1 MTNTLPQLNHS
12 LFITDAGLE
21 TVMIFEKGINLPEFA
36 SFVMLGDTW
45 QKEVLRQYYEQYVA
59 IAHQYNTGLIL
70 EAPTWRASKDWGEK
84 LGYSEATLAE
94 VNESAI
100 AFLQNIRREH
110 ETAQSRM
117 VISGCIGPRGDGY
130 NPTSQMD
137 ADTAAQ
143 YHAPQVAS
151 FKAAGA
157 DMVGAMTITY
167 PEEAIGIVRA
177 AKTFG
182 IPVMISFTVEID
194 GKLPCGTSLK
204 DAIEQVDRATDAAA
218 IYYMINCAH
227 PSHFQSVLSGGDAW
241 SDRIYGIRA
250 NASRKSHAELDES
263 ETLDDGNPQELG
275 SEYAALKQQLRN
287 FTILG
292 GCCGTDYRHVEAV
305 CKAYIDA

>member
-1 MTNTLPQLNHS
+1 MKNTLPQLNHS

-36 SFVMLGDTW
+36 AFVMLGDTW
-45 QKEVLRQYYEQYVA
+45 QRALLRQYYEQYVT
-59 IAHQYNTGLIL
+59 IARQYDAGLIL

-84 LGYSEATLAE
+84 LGYTEAALAE
-94 VNESAI
+94 LNESAI
-100 AFLQNIRREH
+100 ALLWSIRREH
-110 ETAQSRM
+110 ETAQSPM

-130 NPTSQMD
+130 NPASQMD
-137 ADTAAQ
+137 IDTAAQ
-143 YHAPQVAS
+143 YHAPQIAS

-157 DMVGAMTITY
+157 DMVGAMTMTY

-177 AKTFG
+177 AKTLG
-182 IPVMISFTVEID
+182 MPVMIAFTVEID
-194 GKLPCGTSLK
+194 GKLPCGISLK
-204 DAIEQVDRATDAAA
+204 NAIEQVDRATDSAAM
-218 IYYMINCAH
+218 YYMINCAH
-227 PSHFQSVLSGGDAW
+227 PSHFQSVLTGDEAW

-287 FTILG
+287 LTILG
-292 GCCGTDYRHVEAV
+292 GCCGTDHRHVEAV
-305 CKAYIDA
+305 CQAYVNA

>member
-1 MTNTLPQLNHS
+1 MTTTLPQLNHS

-21 TVMIFEKGINLPEFA
+21 TVMVFEKGINLPEFA
-36 SFVMLGDTW
+36 SFVMLGDAW
-45 QKEVLRQYYEQYVA
+45 QKEMLRQYYEQYVA
-59 IAHQYNTGLIL
+59 IAHQYKIGLIL

-84 LGYSEATLAE
+84 LGYSEAALAE

-110 ETAQSRM
+110 ETAQSPM

-143 YHAPQVAS
+143 YHAPQIAS
-151 FKAAGA
+151 FKSAGA

-177 AKTFG
+177 AKTLSM
-182 IPVMISFTVEID
+182 PVMISFTVETD
-194 GKLPCGTSLK
+194 GKLPCGISLK
-204 DAIEQVDRATDAAA
+204 DAIKQVDQETDSAA

-227 PSHFQSVLSGGDAW
+227 PSHFQSVLSEGEVW

-275 SEYAALKQQLRN
+275 SEYAALKQQLHN

-292 GCCGTDYRHVEAV
+292 GCCGTDHRHVEAV
-305 CKAYIDA
+305 CKAYIAS